1 MSQIEYYEGK
11 IAELEM
17 QLELFIGSDI
27 DFLRRENAYLE
38 GELRVSHA
46 RNHQL
51 VTENQ
56 MDVAHIDFQQ
66 RRISELEMEMDRLK
80 PRFQRFEEVIAKL
93 NEDKNKLSKEKSQKQ
108 FDDMMVRYTR
118 IEGGYYNAI
127 GANKILEVE
136 NLKLMEE
143 NKRLEDELALARL
156 DLVRANETKQEDFK
170 IPQSRE
176 IQPPPGFFLRAE
188 AESNHDQGESKKS
201 VDSDELLMKEMGKL
215 NIENST

>member
-93 NEDKNKLSKEKSQKQ
+93 NEDKNKLSKELRVSKEALWHSKEKSQKQ

-156 DLVRANETKQEDFK
+156 ALVRANETKQEDLKFHN
-170 IPQSRE
+170 
-176 IQPPPGFFLRAE
+176 LV
-188 AESNHDQGESKKS
+188 KS
-201 VDSDELLMKEMGKL
+201 
-215 NIENST
+215 